1 MNFLDLQLPIVNKLD
16 IDIYR
21 KSIQTDTIMSN
32 DCFHPNMHKLAR
44 SRCYCNTVKT
54 IVKDKK

>member
-44 SRCYCNTVKT
+44 
-54 IVKDKK
+54 